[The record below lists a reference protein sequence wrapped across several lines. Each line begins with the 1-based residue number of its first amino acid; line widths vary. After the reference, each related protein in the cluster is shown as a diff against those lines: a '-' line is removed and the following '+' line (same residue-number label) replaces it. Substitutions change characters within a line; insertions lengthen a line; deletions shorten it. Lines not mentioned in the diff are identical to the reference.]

1 MSKKKILG
9 ACFALLILAT
19 TIIFATQYGQSTVE
33 KNLGAEVK
41 LINTITVTVKRANG
55 EVETY
60 VKHGDPWL
68 KNFFA
73 LITNAFFGRYYV
85 SAYSIYKVDGS
96 TFTQPEW
103 AFTCSG
109 YALYPLVAIGV
120 GTGSTSVSPYDYE
133 LAILTQRIDVAS
145 TGTVCND
152 NGTHIDMSFSASYT
166 ASDSITIREVGLYW
180 KGYSFCGYTAFYV
193 LMARDLITPITLA
206 ANDVLTVT
214 YSVSIPYNRAPM
226 LKNLAAL
233 MANYIFGMKNYGK
246 SISFLTMTSTTTDVM
261 DIGID
266 YYYNSYEDTIQEYA
280 YVTIGSGDPI
290 YRPTLSNLYQR
301 VANSSSYVT
310 INLALN
316 STHAV
321 ISLSGVGIT
330 VTTNSYVIK
339 EVGLFIK
346 STDINPDKATNK
358 QDVLLLYFPLSTP
371 VSVPA
376 GSGIKFTFT
385 LAFPLAPSE

>member
-19 TIIFATQYGQSTVE
+19 TIIFATQYRQSTVE
-33 KNLGAEVK
+33 KNLSIEVK
-41 LINTITVTVKRANG
+41 LVNTITVTVNRANG

-68 KNFFA
+68 RNFFA

-103 AFTCSG
+103 ASIGGSTG
-109 YALYPLVAIGV
+109 YFPSVAIGV
-120 GTGSTSVSPYDYE
+120 GTGSTSVTPYDYE
-133 LAILTQRIDVAS
+133 LTTLTQRIDVSS
-145 TGTVCND
+145 TYALRND
-152 NGTHIDMSFSASYT
+152 NGTHINMSFSASYT
-166 ASDSITIREVGLYW
+166 ASSDITIREVGLYW
-180 KGYSFCGYTAFYV
+180 KGYSIGSNTAFYV
-193 LMARDLITPITLA
+193 LMARDLITPINLA
-206 ANDVLTVT
+206 ANDVLTAT
-214 YSVSIPYNRAPM
+214 YSVSIPYSQAPM

-233 MANYIFGMKNYGK
+233 MTNYIFGMKSYSK
-246 SISFLTMTSTTTDVM
+246 SISFTTIGGTTTDAM
-261 DIGID
+261 DIGHD
-266 YYYNSYEDTIQEYA
+266 CGGGSYDIINEYV

-290 YRPTLSNLYQR
+290 YRPTLSNLYSR

-310 INLALN
+310 ISLNLN

-321 ISLSGVGIT
+321 ISLGGVGVI
-330 VTTNSYVIK
+330 VTNSYVIK
-339 EVGLFIK
+339 EAGLLIK
-346 STDINPDKATNK
+346 STDIDASFNTNS

-376 GSGIKFTFT
+376 GSGVKFTFT
-385 LAFPLAPSE
+385 LAFPLAPSG